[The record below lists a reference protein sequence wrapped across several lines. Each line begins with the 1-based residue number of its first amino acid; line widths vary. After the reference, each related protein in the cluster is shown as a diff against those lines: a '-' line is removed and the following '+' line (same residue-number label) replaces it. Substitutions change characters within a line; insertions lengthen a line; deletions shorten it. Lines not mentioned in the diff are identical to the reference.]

1 MKKLLIIPFLFMC
14 SMVIGQTYNPAS
26 IIGKSVIIAIPIV
39 RIDNLEVAQFD
50 FPDSMDWQNAKDA
63 CDALGDGWRLP
74 TKDEWK
80 IIYQNKNEIGGFD
93 LKQLDPVGTAY
104 GTYWSSDDDSV
115 DSRDNDTA
123 WLQSFN
129 WGGLLT
135 KGAKN
140 DSFNVRAVR
149 SF

>member
-1 MKKLLIIPFLFMC
+1 MKKLLIIPMLFMC
-14 SMVIGQTYNPAS
+14 SMVIGQTYNSAS
-26 IIGKSVIIAIPIV
+26 IIGKSV

-50 FPDSMDWQNAKDA
+50 FPDSMDWDDAKDA

-93 LKQLDPVGTAY
+93 LKQLYPVGTAY
-104 GTYWSSDDDSV
+104 GVYWSSTEDNSGDSPDTDD
-115 DSRDNDTA
+115 A
-123 WLQSFN
+123 WLQDFR
-129 WGGLLT
+129 WGGSLT
-135 KGAKN
+135 KSGKDN
-140 DSFNVRAVR
+140 TFYVRAVR